1 MSFRNSI
8 GKNVRIALADIAK
21 EDKVLQLILAPKT
34 MEKFII
40 VKIDSIDEMG
50 IWIEHEIEAEFDEDE
65 DGEKLLQTQREKKFV
80 RSKFLIKWN
89 YIEGA
94 YAPLDDDVNS
104 KMKFLR

>member
-1 MSFRNSI
+1 MSFHNSI
-8 GKNVRIALADIAK
+8 GKNIRIALADIAK
-21 EDKVLQLILAPKT
+21 EDKVLNLILPPKS

-50 IWIEHEIEAEFDEDE
+50 VWIEHEIEAELDEND

-80 RSKFLIKWN
+80 RAKFLIKWH